1 MSRNF
6 ELLQR
11 AKRPFVE
18 EPPPSAEDQSS
29 VIKLP
34 ATELPPTE
42 KNGSAKHS
50 QVVLFRRVSP
60 NWYEAKLINVKQ
72 MLKNRDLSEDSQLKP
87 GDALFVPQSYLPKIR
102 QLVPNPGIALGKTF

>member
-11 AKRPFVE
+11 AQRPFVE
-18 EPPPSAEDQSS
+18 EPPPSAEGQPS

-60 NWYEAKLINVKQ
+60 DRYEAKLINVKQ
-72 MLKNRDLSEDSQLKP
+72 KLKIRDLSEDSHLKP
-87 GDALFVPQSYLPKIR
+87 GDTLFLPQSYLPKIR
-102 QLVPNPGIALGKTF
+102 QFVPNPGIGLGKTF